1 MNARERCRARRH
13 ARRADERSI
22 LAATG
27 ANYRG
32 GSIEPLYN
40 AGNRKARKDATHI
53 VK

>member
-40 AGNRKARKDATHI
+40 AGHRKVRKDAVHI
-53 VK
+53 IK

>member
-13 ARRADERSI
+13 ARRENERSI
-22 LAATG
+22 MAATG

-40 AGNRKARKDATHI
+40 AGHRKVAGAVTAR
-53 VK
+53 